1 MNKKLKFSLSKITG
15 CNLRRTFRTFFSIF
29 LLFSIVSG
37 IINDILS
44 GNASADSIGGAIG
57 GLVIVFFLSGLFRS
71 SKKPNSDDGSKET
84 MEEDKD
90 IYDEETLQEFEKY
103 DSEEV
108 VVKEIEKN
116 MKSNNPIKDKE
127 SFLVRIF
134 RGRVDRI

>member
-1 MNKKLKFSLSKITG
+1 MNKKPKPSFSLVI
-15 CNLRRTFRTFFSIF
+15 RRFFSIF

-44 GNASADSIGGAIG
+44 GTFSSDSIGGAVG
-57 GLVIVFFLSGLFRS
+57 GLVIVFFLSGIFRR
-71 SKKPNSDDGSKET
+71 SKTPNSDDGTKET

-116 MKSNNPIKDKE
+116 NKSYNPIKDKE

-134 RGRVDRI
+134 RGRTDRI

>member
-1 MNKKLKFSLSKITG
+1 MNKKPKLSLSKVI
-15 CNLRRTFRTFFSIF
+15 RRFFSIF

-44 GNASADSIGGAIG
+44 GTFSGDSIGGAVG
-57 GLVIVFFLSGLFRS
+57 GLVIVFFLSGIGRRS
-71 SKKPNSDDGSKET
+71 KAPTSDDGPKET

-90 IYDEETLQEFEKY
+90 IYDEETLQEFEKF

-108 VVKEIEKN
+108 VVKENETTN
-116 MKSNNPIKDKE
+116 KSYNPIKDKD

-134 RGRVDRI
+134 RGRVDRV

>member
-1 MNKKLKFSLSKITG
+1 MNKKPKPSFSLVI
-15 CNLRRTFRTFFSIF
+15 RRFFSIF

-37 IINDILS
+37 IINDISS
-44 GNASADSIGGAIG
+44 GTFSGDSIGGAVG
-57 GLVIVFFLSGLFRS
+57 GLVIVFFLSGIFRR
-71 SKKPNSDDGSKET
+71 SKTPNSDDGTKET

-103 DSEEV
+103 ESEEV

-116 MKSNNPIKDKE
+116 NKSYNPIKDKE

>member
-1 MNKKLKFSLSKITG
+1 MNKKPKPSFSLVI
-15 CNLRRTFRTFFSIF
+15 RRFFSIF
-29 LLFSIVSG
+29 LLFSIISG

-44 GNASADSIGGAIG
+44 GTFSGDTIGGAVG
-57 GLVIVFFLSGLFRS
+57 GLVIVFFLSGIFRR
-71 SKKPNSDDGSKET
+71 SKTPTSDEGSKET

-116 MKSNNPIKDKE
+116 NKSYNPIKDKE
-127 SFLVRIF
+127 SFLVRIYLLL
-134 RGRVDRI
+134 GMEVLIQ

>member
-1 MNKKLKFSLSKITG
+1 MNKKPKLSLSKVT
-15 CNLRRTFRTFFSIF
+15 RRFFSIF

-44 GNASADSIGGAIG
+44 GTFSGDSIGGAVG
-57 GLVIVFFLSGLFRS
+57 GLVIVFFLSGIGRRS
-71 SKKPNSDDGSKET
+71 KTPTSDDGSKET
-84 MEEDKD
+84 VEEDKD
-90 IYDEETLQEFEKY
+90 IYDDETLQEFEKF

-108 VVKEIEKN
+108 VVKESETTNKTY
-116 MKSNNPIKDKE
+116 NPIKDKD

>member
-1 MNKKLKFSLSKITG
+1 MNKKPKPSFSLVI
-15 CNLRRTFRTFFSIF
+15 RRFFSIF

-44 GNASADSIGGAIG
+44 GTFSSDSIGGAVG
-57 GLVIVFFLSGLFRS
+57 GLVIVFFLSGIFRR
-71 SKKPNSDDGSKET
+71 SKTPNSDDGSKET

-90 IYDEETLQEFEKY
+90 IYDEETLQEFETF

-116 MKSNNPIKDKE
+116 NKSYNPIKDKE

-134 RGRVDRI
+134 RGRTDRI

>member
-1 MNKKLKFSLSKITG
+1 MNKKPKPSFSLVV
-15 CNLRRTFRTFFSIF
+15 RRFFSIF

-44 GNASADSIGGAIG
+44 GTFSSDSIGGAVG
-57 GLVIVFFLSGLFRS
+57 GLVIVFFLSGIFRR
-71 SKKPNSDDGSKET
+71 SKTPNSDDGAKET

-90 IYDEETLQEFEKY
+90 IYDEETLQEFETF

-116 MKSNNPIKDKE
+116 NKSYNPIKDKE

>member
-1 MNKKLKFSLSKITG
+1 MNKKPKPSFSLVI
-15 CNLRRTFRTFFSIF
+15 RRFFSIF

-44 GNASADSIGGAIG
+44 GTFSSDSIGGAVG
-57 GLVIVFFLSGLFRS
+57 GLVIVFFLSGIFRR
-71 SKKPNSDDGSKET
+71 SKTPNSNDGSKET

-108 VVKEIEKN
+108 VVKESETTNKTY
-116 MKSNNPIKDKE
+116 NPIKDKD

-134 RGRVDRI
+134 RGRTDRI

>member
-1 MNKKLKFSLSKITG
+1 MNKKPKLSLSKVI
-15 CNLRRTFRTFFSIF
+15 RRFFSIF

-44 GNASADSIGGAIG
+44 GTFSGDSIGGAVG
-57 GLVIVFFLSGLFRS
+57 GLVIVFFLSGIGRRS
-71 SKKPNSDDGSKET
+71 KTPNSDDGSKET
-84 MEEDKD
+84 VEEDKD

-108 VVKEIEKN
+108 VVKESETTNKTY
-116 MKSNNPIKDKE
+116 NPVKDKD

>member
-1 MNKKLKFSLSKITG
+1 MNKKPKLSLSKVI
-15 CNLRRTFRTFFSIF
+15 RRFFSIF

-44 GNASADSIGGAIG
+44 GTFSGDSIGGAVG
-57 GLVIVFFLSGLFRS
+57 GLVIVFFLSGIGRRS
-71 SKKPNSDDGSKET
+71 KTPNSDDGSKET
-84 MEEDKD
+84 VEEDKD

-108 VVKEIEKN
+108 VVKESKTTN
-116 MKSNNPIKDKE
+116 KTYNPIKDKD

>member
-1 MNKKLKFSLSKITG
+1 MNKKPKPSFSLVI
-15 CNLRRTFRTFFSIF
+15 RRFFSIF

-44 GNASADSIGGAIG
+44 GTFSSDSIGGAVG
-57 GLVIVFFLSGLFRS
+57 GLVIVFFLSGIFRR
-71 SKKPNSDDGSKET
+71 SKTPNSNDGSKET

-108 VVKEIEKN
+108 VVKEIETTN
-116 MKSNNPIKDKE
+116 KSYNPIKDKE

>member
-1 MNKKLKFSLSKITG
+1 MNKKPKLSLSVVI
-15 CNLRRTFRTFFSIF
+15 RRFFSIF

-44 GNASADSIGGAIG
+44 GTFSGDSIGGAIG
-57 GLVIVFFLSGLFRS
+57 GLVIVFFLSGIGRRS
-71 SKKPNSDDGSKET
+71 KTPTSDDGSKET
-84 MEEDKD
+84 VEEDKD

-108 VVKEIEKN
+108 VVKESEATNKTY
-116 MKSNNPIKDKE
+116 NPIKDKD

>member
-1 MNKKLKFSLSKITG
+1 MNKKPKLSLSKVI
-15 CNLRRTFRTFFSIF
+15 RRFFSIF

-37 IINDILS
+37 IINDISS
-44 GNASADSIGGAIG
+44 GTFSGDSIGGAVG
-57 GLVIVFFLSGLFRS
+57 GLVIVFFLSGIGRRS
-71 SKKPNSDDGSKET
+71 KTPNSDDGSKET
-84 MEEDKD
+84 VEEDKD

-108 VVKEIEKN
+108 VVKESETTNKTY
-116 MKSNNPIKDKE
+116 NPIKDKD

>member
-1 MNKKLKFSLSKITG
+1 MNKKPKPSFSLVV
-15 CNLRRTFRTFFSIF
+15 RRFFSIF
-29 LLFSIVSG
+29 ILFSIVSG

-44 GNASADSIGGAIG
+44 GTFSSDSIGGAVG
-57 GLVIVFFLSGLFRS
+57 GLVIVFFLSGIFRR
-71 SKKPNSDDGSKET
+71 SKTPNSDDGAKET

-90 IYDEETLQEFEKY
+90 IYDEETLQEFEKF

-116 MKSNNPIKDKE
+116 NKSYNPIKDKE
-127 SFLVRIF
+127 SLLVRIF

>member
-1 MNKKLKFSLSKITG
+1 MNKKPKPSFSLVI
-15 CNLRRTFRTFFSIF
+15 RRFFSIF

-44 GNASADSIGGAIG
+44 GTFSSDSIGGAVG
-57 GLVIVFFLSGLFRS
+57 GLVIVFFLSGIFRR
-71 SKKPNSDDGSKET
+71 SKTPNSDDGAKET

-116 MKSNNPIKDKE
+116 NKSYNPIKDKE
-127 SFLVRIF
+127 SLLVRIF

>member
-1 MNKKLKFSLSKITG
+1 MNKKPKPSFSLVI
-15 CNLRRTFRTFFSIF
+15 RRFFSIF

-44 GNASADSIGGAIG
+44 GTFSSDSIGGAVG
-57 GLVIVFFLSGLFRS
+57 GLVIVFFLSGIFRR
-71 SKKPNSDDGSKET
+71 SKTPNSDNGPKET
-84 MEEDKD
+84 VEEDKD

-116 MKSNNPIKDKE
+116 NKSYNPIKDKE
-127 SFLVRIF
+127 SLLVRIF

>member
-1 MNKKLKFSLSKITG
+1 MVI
-15 CNLRRTFRTFFSIF
+15 RRFFSIF

-44 GNASADSIGGAIG
+44 GTFSSDSIGGAVG
-57 GLVIVFFLSGLFRS
+57 GLVIVFFLSGIFRR
-71 SKKPNSDDGSKET
+71 SKTPNSDDGAKET

-116 MKSNNPIKDKE
+116 NKSYNPIKDKE